1 MRGYKAISLAGRGDA
16 VKKRYFILLGTGFC
30 AGLIN
35 GLFGAGGG
43 LVLVPFL
50 HHVLKFE
57 QKKAQA
63 TTIAVILVL
72 SAISLTIYASHYAGL
87 ASSSVPFLI
96 GGAVGAPLGALILKR
111 LPNKLLRRLFAL
123 FLLYSGARILFFA

>member
-1 MRGYKAISLAGRGDA
+1 M
-16 VKKRYFILLGTGFC
+16 KKRYFILLGAGFC

-50 HHVLKFE
+50 RHVLKLE

-63 TTIAVILVL
+63 TTIAVILAL
-72 SAISLTIYASHYAGL
+72 SLVSLTIYASHYAGL
-87 ASSSVPFLI
+87 AASSLPYLI
-96 GGAVGAPLGALILKR
+96 GGALGAPAGALLLKR
-111 LPNKLLRRLFAL
+111 LPNKLLRQLFAL
-123 FLLYSGARILFFA
+123 FLLYSGIRILFF

>member
-1 MRGYKAISLAGRGDA
+1 M
-16 VKKRYFILLGTGFC
+16 KKRYFILLGAGLC
-30 AGLIN
+30 AGLVN

-43 LVLVPFL
+43 LILVPFL
-50 HHVLKFE
+50 HHVLQFE

-63 TTIAVILVL
+63 TTIAVILAL
-72 SAISLTIYASHYAGL
+72 SVVSLTIYASHYAGL
-87 ASSSVPFLI
+87 SSTSVPFLI

-123 FLLYSGARILFFA
+123 FLLYSGARILFFT